1 MKGLDSA
8 KGKSGGKSKAGGGV
22 VLTKKEKRMQ
32 TAMNPHVATLRAALF
47 LENGADKD
55 VTKGI
60 AAPFLSYGKKGL
72 DLSIAFRHKLSKR
85 ECEWAFGLT
94 KRDMEA
100 VYEQSGYG
108 WDDEDKLRELSEDG
122 ARFLVVHDASDG
134 GNNALVGFAHFRFTL
149 QADPVDQLLGEPTL
163 YLCDIHLEPKFRR
176 RGLGKH
182 LVTLLELVAR
192 RERMLHLALPV
203 QLEDDETKEWI
214 EHALKGFV
222 CDDGSVA
229 LGELCGFDAQLEGFY
244 VYSKQFPPPRAAA
257 AAASPHTPAAKGNA
271 ATGESPTG
279 IADPAAAALFAAGS
293 SPAAPKKQPDI
304 SELVLECAQE
314 TMTSAGRWD
323 VDVMLEMLTKRVQ
336 EELNRKPSK
345 AEIAKWRTMMYAYAA
360 AGLAGDAEDEAED
373 DDDDEDDADDAAG
386 DDDAP
391 VADGGDE
398 AEVDSDSDALAAVT
412 PAAEEEEEV
421 GEEDGDDEPLSDKDS
436 VELLVWDMLEE
447 GVEEEHVEARALAQ
461 LTATYKERHA
471 GEEPPAELAAAWRE
485 AAADARATA

>member
-1 MKGLDSA
+1 M
-8 KGKSGGKSKAGGGV
+8 
-22 VLTKKEKRMQ
+22 
-32 TAMNPHVATLRAALF
+32 
-47 LENGADKD
+47 
-55 VTKGI
+55 
-60 AAPFLSYGKKGL
+60 
-72 DLSIAFRHKLSKR
+72 
-85 ECEWAFGLT
+85 
-94 KRDMEA
+94 
-100 VYEQSGYG
+100 
-108 WDDEDKLRELSEDG
+108 
-122 ARFLVVHDASDG
+122 
-134 GNNALVGFAHFRFTL
+134 
-149 QADPVDQLLGEPTL
+149 
-163 YLCDIHLEPKFRR
+163 
-176 RGLGKH
+176 
-182 LVTLLELVAR
+182 
-192 RERMLHLALPV
+192 
-203 QLEDDETKEWI
+203 
-214 EHALKGFV
+214 

-244 VYSKQFPPPRAAA
+244 VYSKQFPPPRAVA

-279 IADPAAAALFAAGS
+279 VADPAAAALFAAGS

-314 TMTSAGRWD
+314 TMTSAAALGRRRD
-323 VDVMLEMLTKRVQ
+323 ARDAHERVQ

-398 AEVDSDSDALAAVT
+398 AAVDSDGDALAAVT